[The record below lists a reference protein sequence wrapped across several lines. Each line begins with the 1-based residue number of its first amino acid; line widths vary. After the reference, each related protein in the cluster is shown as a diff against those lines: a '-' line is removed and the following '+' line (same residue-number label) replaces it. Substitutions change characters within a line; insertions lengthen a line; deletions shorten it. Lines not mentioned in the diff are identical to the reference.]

1 LKIINDLIGFDWD
14 SGNRNKNWLKH
25 KVIWRE
31 CEEVFFNNP
40 LFIIPDV
47 QHSQSEPRYTA
58 LGKTNRK
65 RLLTIIFT
73 VRNEKIRVISA
84 RDMHKKER
92 KFYNEKAE
100 EDSKV

>member
-1 LKIINDLIGFDWD
+1 MSNAGGIL
-14 SGNRNKNWLKH
+14 SGEHESKDR
-25 KVIWRE
+25 
-31 CEEVFFNNP
+31 
-40 LFIIPDV
+40 IP
-47 QHSQSEPRYTA
+47 HSQSEPRYTA
-58 LGKTNRK
+58 LGKTNGK

-73 VRNEKIRVISA
+73 VRNEKIRVIST